1 MSKAI
6 RLLFLIGILPLVHT
20 VAQEHGFPFGTTVTL
35 SDLLKAK
42 YEIDTT
48 ANAVVLNEFGDAYF
62 NNDGSRLLV
71 EIHRKIKIL
80 KSSGLES
87 GNFRILLRKGVSV
100 RDELED
106 LQGATFLISNGAIRT
121 FELDKKSIFRET
133 DINYEWVKFTL
144 PNVQV
149 GSIVEVKY
157 LISTPFLLNYWPWE
171 FQSDIPKLYSEFCAH
186 ISANYVYNI
195 SMRGFLKLD
204 KNEHELHSSPVLDV
218 DVLKLG
224 IKNIPAFREEQFMT
238 AKRNFLSAVHFELAE
253 IRHYNGTKDKISK
266 EWKDVAQ
273 ELFDHE
279 DFGTQIKK
287 ARNLFEDKLSFM
299 TDGAITP
306 LEKAKKIYAW
316 IQSRYEWNEYWGKY
330 TDKGVRY
337 AYENRKGNVGDI
349 NISLLGAL
357 QAAEITANPVILS
370 TRENGLPTSLYPVL
384 SEFNYIIVHVQ
395 IGEESFLL
403 DATDPFIPFGI
414 IPERCLNG
422 TGRMLTKKEAT
433 EVDLMPKTKSRT
445 VSNLSLKLNNTGEL
459 TGTLQIKYYGYDAVN
474 KRKQIMSFAQTS
486 LYAKAIGER
495 WKLRELRNYKT
506 EHLSDLDKPLTEE
519 MEIDFN
525 PHDASSA
532 ERIYFNP
539 FIIGQWNTNPFVA
552 SERKYPV
559 DFGVAQ
565 EEIILL
571 NVEYPADY
579 KLDEIPKNLALAMPD
594 KGGMFKFNFN
604 NIGNKLNIY
613 YSLNLTKPV
622 YDSSEY
628 FSLKDLFERMLQL
641 KQTDLVFIKL

>member
-1 MSKAI
+1 MLKSICA
-6 RLLFLIGILPLVHT
+6 LFIVAILPFERT
-20 VAQEHGFPFGTTVTL
+20 SAQDHGFPFGTTVTL
-35 SDLLKAK
+35 NDLLKPK
-42 YEIDTT
+42 YEIDST
-48 ANAVVLNEFGDAYF
+48 ANAIVLNEFGDAYF

-71 EIHRKIKIL
+71 EIHSKIKIL
-80 KSSGLES
+80 KSSGVEK
-87 GNFRILLRKGVSV
+87 GNFKILLRKGVSV

-106 LQGATFLISNGAIRT
+106 LQGATFNISNGAIRR

-133 DINYEWVKFTL
+133 DTNYEWIKFTL

-149 GSIVEVKY
+149 GSVIEVKY

-204 KNEHELHSSPVLDV
+204 KNDHELRSSPVLDV

-238 AKRNFLSAVHFELAE
+238 AKSNFLSAVHFELAE
-253 IRHYNGTKDKISK
+253 IRHFNGTKNKISK

-273 ELFDHE
+273 ELFDHK
-279 DFGTQIKK
+279 DFGTQIKR

-299 TDGAITP
+299 TGGAISP
-306 LEKAKKIYAW
+306 LEKAKQIFGW
-316 IQSRYEWNEYWGKY
+316 IQSRYQWNEYLGKY
-330 TDKGVRY
+330 TDKGVRN
-337 AYENRKGNVGDI
+337 AYENKKGNVGDI

-384 SEFNYIIVHVQ
+384 SEFNYVIVQVQ

-422 TGRMLTKKEAT
+422 TGRLLTKKEAT

-445 VSNLSLKLNNTGEL
+445 ISNLSLKLNTEGEL

-486 LYAKAIGER
+486 LYTKAISDR
-495 WKLRELRNYKT
+495 WKVRELRNHKI
-506 EHLSDLDKPLTEE
+506 ENLPDLERTLTEE

-525 PHDASSA
+525 SHDASSA

-539 FIIGQWNTNPFVA
+539 FIIGQWNSNPFVA

-571 NVEYPADY
+571 NLEYPADY
-579 KLDEIPKNLALAMPD
+579 KLDEIPKNMALAMPD

-628 FSLKDLFERMLQL
+628 FSLKDLFDRMLQL